1 MFASFPD
8 MMTVVQA
15 AEALHIGRT
24 AAYALVNNKVI
35 ATIRVGRTIR
45 IPKQFLID
53 YVQTAQYNIN

>member
-8 MMTVVQA
+8 MMTVTQA
-15 AEALHIGRT
+15 AQALQIGRT
-24 AAYALVNNKVI
+24 AAYALVKNRFI

-53 YVQTAQYNIN
+53 YVQTARYNIN